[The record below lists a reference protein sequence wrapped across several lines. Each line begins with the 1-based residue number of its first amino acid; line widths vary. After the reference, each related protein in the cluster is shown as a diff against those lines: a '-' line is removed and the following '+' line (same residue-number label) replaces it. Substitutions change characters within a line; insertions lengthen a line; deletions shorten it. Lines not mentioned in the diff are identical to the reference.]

1 MTAGMLDGKTAIVT
15 GGGRGIGEAIAV
27 ELARLG
33 ASVVL
38 AARTQADLARVAARI
53 MDDGGAALPM
63 PTDVTDE
70 RSVAELV
77 TAAVGRFGRL
87 DVLVNNAGQ
96 GVFEP
101 VAESDAESWWRTVE
115 VNLKGTYLC
124 TRAALPRMTSQGS
137 GHVVNI
143 LSIASKTP
151 FPASSAYCV
160 GKAGALMFTRVLA
173 AEVRE
178 QGIRV
183 TALMPGATHTPFW
196 ENSSADLDLSK
207 MMPPE
212 RVAEAVAFVVTQ
224 KAGAV
229 TDELLVMS
237 PGGIL

>member
-151 FPASSAYCV
+151 FPASSAYCA

-229 TDELLVMS
+229 TDELLVMP